1 MNSSSEPTSRL
12 NVSLALTPTVL
23 PSSINVRNSSC
34 VLSNRLLRAVVQLVP
49 LRLSSSAAAL
59 LLLLAIGGEVVL
71 SRDVALRATFLDVF
85 GLGHS
90 VFAEPEGIG
99 VEVVRSQKDTNQ
111 AMSASNRS
119 RCRVVDCEL
128 TLTSS

>member
-12 NVSLALTPTVL
+12 NVSLALTPVL

-99 VEVVRSQKDTNQ
+99 VEVVRSQKDKSSDERVEPKS
-111 AMSASNRS
+111 MSS
-119 RCRVVDCEL
+119 CRL
-128 TLTSS
+128 